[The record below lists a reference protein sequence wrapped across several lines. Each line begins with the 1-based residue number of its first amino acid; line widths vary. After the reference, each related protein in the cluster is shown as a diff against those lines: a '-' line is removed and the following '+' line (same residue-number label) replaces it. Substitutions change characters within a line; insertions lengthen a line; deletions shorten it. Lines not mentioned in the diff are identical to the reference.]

1 MLTSIITESGPRR
14 KGSADYRSKL
24 QALTNRMHEIAN
36 GETEAKYEREK
47 KEKERKTKLAEK
59 KKGGS
64 DNVTRTKCE
73 VVGFFVCAL
82 GARMRTTAPR
92 SFTDHWG

>member
-1 MLTSIITESGPRR
+1 
-14 KGSADYRSKL
+14 
-24 QALTNRMHEIAN
+24 MHEIAN

-73 VVGFFVCAL
+73 VVGFFVCA
-82 GARMRTTAPR
+82 
-92 SFTDHWG
+92 F